1 MIEILRD
8 ERDNGRDSV
17 FEIGGF
23 QIEGFIEVKIPNFD
37 FVGATNQL
45 KQEIGRWPLN
55 GRYDLNVLEQPGRVD
70 DFLPG
75 GRAEGNI
82 LNNYFW
88 KTLRGKEEFDLSKLK
103 SYFQMAVNGQIIPNN
118 PQKDS
123 LTVAKVRPKKSMV
136 SVHSWDESEAILGS
150 NILEGVGMLSLEE
163 YLCLFQYPELT
174 SGRARYALT
183 STEYRF
189 GDTTARIAVSTCKH
203 ETFVVINPGK
213 RNYLNTDLVNVKKT
227 I

>member
-37 FVGATNQL
+37 FVGTTNQL
-45 KQEIGRWPLN
+45 EQEIGRWPLN

-75 GRAEGNI
+75 GRVEGNI

-88 KTLRGKEEFDLSKLK
+88 KTPRGKEEFDLSKLK

-123 LTVAKVRPKKSMV
+123 LTVAKVRPKKV
-136 SVHSWDESEAILGS
+136 W
-150 NILEGVGMLSLEE
+150 
-163 YLCLFQYPELT
+163 
-174 SGRARYALT
+174 
-183 STEYRF
+183 
-189 GDTTARIAVSTCKH
+189 
-203 ETFVVINPGK
+203 
-213 RNYLNTDLVNVKKT
+213 
-227 I
+227 